1 MAKIYSNGTTVIFS
15 FYYVEVS
22 CEIEISKFPFDK
34 QQCQIPIMSLT
45 LTDLAQLTA
54 KIENYDDPMVISG
67 NGEWVVT
74 NLSYGE
80 MMYGE
85 MQVLDEYAWIA
96 LREIEAWNGAVDLRT
111 LHSQLS
117 NAIKVRLDATT
128 SLDPKLGTQVIM
140 YPPSGLYEWQGMHI
154 RFSTVYS
161 YNLHFC
167 SKFEAPPKK
176 LVLINGLVMRYQKDG
191 ASEKIVRAKELI
203 QQWTPNIERI
213 IDETADSNNEVNEI
227 TAKLRE
233 AGYFPNGDKDYFFSH
248 AVIVQTYYPNWNCEH
263 YGDVSWGRVDGE
275 DAGFVIQKQV
285 NDLCFRLFYFI

>member
-128 SLDPKLGTQVIM
+128 SLDP
-140 YPPSGLYEWQGMHI
+140 
-154 RFSTVYS
+154 
-161 YNLHFC
+161 N
-167 SKFEAPPKK
+167 KFEAPPKK